1 MTCRGQEDGSC
12 WCWWRGSWAGRWA
25 TSAQWG
31 GVRSVGW
38 NTEMSALRSAFV
50 ITRLSTAPGEL
61 CAFFNQLKDQG
72 SIDAKTYWTFMTV
85 CLLFVK

>member
-1 MTCRGQEDGSC
+1 
-12 WCWWRGSWAGRWA
+12 
-25 TSAQWG
+25 
-31 GVRSVGW
+31 
-38 NTEMSALRSAFV
+38 MSALRSAFV